1 MRRLESDVMTMSK
14 GSRRR
19 ARAAFLL
26 AGWMLLG
33 AGAAGSRAASW
44 PPPLAAAGAASPPPQ
59 GAAAAPATPI
69 QEGLASI
76 RGVLFRSDETTRIKG
91 ATVTAI
97 NTRTGRRYVSNYT
110 GENGAYEVKDL
121 PAGTYDIAIDS
132 SDRLY
137 VTDSLVDL
145 AEKQRLYLSFSLQAK
160 GAAAPGAA
168 PGAEPGVEPG
178 GATGVEPDSAA
189 GKGHAKVTFTDPNAV
204 PATQEPPK
212 KKGFWHSAG
221 GIAIIT
227 VLVGGAFAAG
237 ISAQHN

>member
-26 AGWMLLG
+26 AGWLILG
-33 AGAAGSRAASW
+33 AGATGSRAASW
-44 PPPLAAAGAASPPPQ
+44 PPPLAAAGAASTSSKD
-59 GAAAAPATPI
+59 AAAAPPTPI

-76 RGVLFRSDETTRIKG
+76 RGVLFRADETTRIKG

-121 PAGTYDIAIDS
+121 PAGTYDLAIES
-132 SDRLY
+132 SEHIY

-145 AEKQRLYLSFSLQAK
+145 AEKQRLYLSFSIQAK
-160 GAAAPGAA
+160 GAATASGAA
-168 PGAEPGVEPG
+168 PGAASGAAPG
-178 GATGVEPDSAA
+178 AAADSAA
-189 GKGHAKVTFTDPNAV
+189 EKGTAKVTFTDPNAV

-221 GIAIIT
+221 GITLIT
-227 VLVGGAFAAG
+227 VLVGGVFAAG

>member
-1 MRRLESDVMTMSK
+1 MRRLESDVMMKWS

-19 ARAAFLL
+19 GRAGSLL

-33 AGAAGSRAASW
+33 AGATGSQAASW
-44 PPPLAAAGAASPPPQ
+44 PPLLAAGGQASSAAKDAGAS
-59 GAAAAPATPI
+59 PATPI

-76 RGVLFRSDETTRIKG
+76 RGVLFHSDETSRVKG

-97 NTRTGRRYVSNYT
+97 NTRTGRRYVSNFT

-121 PAGTYDIAIDS
+121 PAGTYDIAIES
-132 SDRLY
+132 SERLY
-137 VTDSLVDL
+137 VTDSLIDL

-160 GAAAPGAA
+160 GASAAGVSSGAAAGTAPGAA
-168 PGAEPGVEPG
+168 PDA
-178 GATGVEPDSAA
+178 AA
-189 GKGHAKVTFTDPNAV
+189 GKGQAKVTFTDPNAV

-221 GIAIIT
+221 GITLIA
-227 VLVGGAFAAG
+227 VLVGGVFAAG
-237 ISAQHN
+237 VSAQHN

>member
-1 MRRLESDVMTMSK
+1 MTKSN

-33 AGAAGSRAASW
+33 AGATGSRAASW
-44 PPPLAAAGAASPPPQ
+44 PPPLAAAGAASTPSNE
-59 GAAAAPATPI
+59 AAPPGTPV

-97 NTRTGRRYVSNYT
+97 NTRTGRRYISNYT

-121 PAGTYDIAIDS
+121 PAGTYDIAIES

-137 VTDSLVDL
+137 VTESLVDL

-160 GAAAPGAA
+160 GVAGPGAGPGAA
-168 PGAEPGVEPG
+168 AGASPE
-178 GATGVEPDSAA
+178 SAA
-189 GKGHAKVTFTDPNAV
+189 GNGQAKVTFTDPNAV

-221 GIAIIT
+221 GITLIT
-227 VLVGGAFAAG
+227 VLVAGVVAAG
-237 ISAQHN
+237 ASAQRN

>member
-1 MRRLESDVMTMSK
+1 MRRLESDVMTKSN

-19 ARAAFLL
+19 ARAVFLL
-26 AGWMLLG
+26 GGWMLLG
-33 AGAAGSRAASW
+33 AGATGSRAASW
-44 PPPLAAAGAASPPPQ
+44 PPPLAAAASPSSQ
-59 GAAAAPATPI
+59 DAAAPPANPI

-110 GENGAYEVKDL
+110 GENGAYEVKEL
-121 PAGTYDIAIDS
+121 PAGTYDIAIES
-132 SDRLY
+132 FDRLY

-145 AEKQRLYLSFSLQAK
+145 SEKQRLYLSFALQAK
-160 GAAAPGAA
+160 GSAAPGAA
-168 PGAEPGVEPG
+168 SGPAPGAM
-178 GATGVEPDSAA
+178 PDSTSE
-189 GKGHAKVTFTDPNAV
+189 KGHAKVTFTDPNAV

-221 GIAIIT
+221 GIAIIS
-227 VLVGGAFAAG
+227 VLVAGALAAG
-237 ISAQHN
+237 VSAQHN

>member
-1 MRRLESDVMTMSK
+1 MRRLESDVMRKSK

-19 ARAAFLL
+19 ARAASLL
-26 AGWMLLG
+26 AGWLLLG
-33 AGAAGSRAASW
+33 AGATGSRAAAW
-44 PPPLAAAGAASPPPQ
+44 PPLLATGAGAASSPSQ
-59 GAAAAPATPI
+59 DAAAPPATPI

-121 PAGTYDIAIDS
+121 PAGTYDIAIES

-145 AEKQRLYLSFSLQAK
+145 SEKQRLYLSFALQAK
-160 GAAAPGAA
+160 GSAAPGAA
-168 PGAEPGVEPG
+168 SGPAPGATSD
-178 GATGVEPDSAA
+178 ATPDSAA
-189 GKGHAKVTFTDPNAV
+189 EKGHAKVTFTDPNAV

-221 GIAIIT
+221 GIAIIS
-227 VLVGGAFAAG
+227 VLVVGAFAAG
-237 ISAQHN
+237 VSAQHN

>member
-1 MRRLESDVMTMSK
+1 MTMSK

-19 ARAAFLL
+19 GRAAFLL

-33 AGAAGSRAASW
+33 AGASGSRAASW
-44 PPPLAAAGAASPPPQ
+44 PPPLAAAGAASTPSNEATAPP
-59 GAAAAPATPI
+59 GTPV

-97 NTRTGRRYVSNYT
+97 NTRTGRRYVSNFT
-110 GENGAYEVKDL
+110 GDNGAYEVKDL
-121 PAGTYDIAIDS
+121 PAGTYDIAIES

-137 VTDSLVDL
+137 VTESLVDL

-168 PGAEPGVEPG
+168 A
-178 GATGVEPDSAA
+178 GATPGSAA
-189 GKGHAKVTFTDPNAV
+189 ETGQAKVTFTDPNAV

-221 GIAIIT
+221 GITLIT
-227 VLVGGAFAAG
+227 ILVAGVVAAG
-237 ISAQHN
+237 ASAQRN

>member
-1 MRRLESDVMTMSK
+1 MRKSK

-33 AGAAGSRAASW
+33 AGATGSRAASW
-44 PPPLAAAGAASPPPQ
+44 PPPLAAAGAASSQ
-59 GAAAAPATPI
+59 AAAPQAAPI

-76 RGVLFRSDETTRIKG
+76 RGVLFRSDEITRIKG

-110 GENGAYEVKDL
+110 GENGAYEVKEL
-121 PAGTYDIAIDS
+121 PAGTYDIAIES

-145 AEKQRLYLSFSLQAK
+145 SEKQRLYLSFALQAK
-160 GAAAPGAA
+160 GSAAPDAASGPAPGA
-168 PGAEPGVEPG
+168 
-178 GATGVEPDSAA
+178 TPDSAA
-189 GKGHAKVTFTDPNAV
+189 EKGTAKVTFTDPNAV

-221 GIAIIT
+221 GIAIIS
-227 VLVGGAFAAG
+227 VLVAGAFAAG
-237 ISAQHN
+237 VSAQHN

>member
-1 MRRLESDVMTMSK
+1 MRRLERDVMMMSK

-26 AGWMLLG
+26 AGWVLLG
-33 AGAAGSRAASW
+33 AGATGSRAASW
-44 PPPLAAAGAASPPPQ
+44 PPPLAAAGAASSPTQ
-59 GAAAAPATPI
+59 DAAAPPATPI

-76 RGVLFRSDETTRIKG
+76 RGVLYRSDEITRIKG

-97 NTRTGRRYVSNYT
+97 NTRTGRRYVSGFT
-110 GENGAYEVKDL
+110 GENGAYEVKEL
-121 PAGTYDIAIDS
+121 PAGTYDIAIES

-145 AEKQRLYLSFSLQAK
+145 AEKQRLYLSFALQAK
-160 GAAAPGAA
+160 GSAAAGAAAGAA
-168 PGAEPGVEPG
+168 PGA
-178 GATGVEPDSAA
+178 TPDSAA
-189 GKGHAKVTFTDPNAV
+189 EKGHAKVTFTDPNAV

-212 KKGFWHSAG
+212 KKSFWHSAG

-227 VLVGGAFAAG
+227 VLVGGALAAG

>member
-1 MRRLESDVMTMSK
+1 MRRLESDVMMMSI

-19 ARAAFLL
+19 GRAAFLL
-26 AGWMLLG
+26 AGWMLVG
-33 AGAAGSRAASW
+33 AGATGSRAASW
-44 PPPLAAAGAASPPPQ
+44 PPALAAAGAASTPSKEATAPP
-59 GAAAAPATPI
+59 GTPV

-97 NTRTGRRYVSNYT
+97 NTRTGRRYVSNFT
-110 GENGAYEVKDL
+110 GDNGAYEVKDL
-121 PAGTYDIAIDS
+121 PAGTYDIAIES

-137 VTDSLVDL
+137 VTESLVDL

-160 GAAAPGAA
+160 GGAA
-168 PGAEPGVEPG
+168 PGAGSG
-178 GATGVEPDSAA
+178 AAAGATPESAA
-189 GKGHAKVTFTDPNAV
+189 ETGQAKVTFTDPNAV

-221 GIAIIT
+221 GITLIT
-227 VLVGGAFAAG
+227 ILVAGVVAAG
-237 ISAQHN
+237 ASAQRN

>member
-1 MRRLESDVMTMSK
+1 MRRLESDVMTKSK
-14 GSRRR
+14 GSPRR

-33 AGAAGSRAASW
+33 AGATGSRAASW
-44 PPPLAAAGAASPPPQ
+44 PPPLAAAGAASSPSQ
-59 GAAAAPATPI
+59 DAAAPPAAPI

-110 GENGAYEVKDL
+110 GENGAYEVKEL
-121 PAGTYDIAIDS
+121 PAGTYDIAIES

-145 AEKQRLYLSFSLQAK
+145 SEKQRLYLSFALQAK
-160 GAAAPGAA
+160 GSAAPGAA
-168 PGAEPGVEPG
+168 SGPAPGA
-178 GATGVEPDSAA
+178 TPDSVSE
-189 GKGHAKVTFTDPNAV
+189 KGHAKVTFTDPNDV

-221 GIAIIT
+221 GIAIIS
-227 VLVGGAFAAG
+227 VLVAGAFAAG
-237 ISAQHN
+237 VSAQHN